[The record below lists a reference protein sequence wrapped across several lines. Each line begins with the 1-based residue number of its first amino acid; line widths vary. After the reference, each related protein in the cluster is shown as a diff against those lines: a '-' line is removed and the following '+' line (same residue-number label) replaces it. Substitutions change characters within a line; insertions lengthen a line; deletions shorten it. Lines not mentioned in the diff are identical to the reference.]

1 MAELF
6 LVRTK
11 QNQIW
16 GPIAKELLVE
26 RVARGELDSQDEICR
41 SGEYWIFMHETEEVV
56 RVLGIVP
63 PAKKKQKTAEDEDT
77 ETDTQTDTVP
87 VESGTPTA
95 PVLNQQANVVSA
107 QHPTSTND
115 ANPGPVPYYEETHY
129 RLEQPGLFKLIVTG
143 LIVAIA
149 YVIYQVYA
157 MTQP

>member
-26 RVARGELDSQDEICR
+26 RVSRGELDSQDEICR

-56 RVLGIVP
+56 RVLGVIP
-63 PAKKKQKTAEDEDT
+63 PAKKKQKTSEDEDT

-95 PVLNQQANVVSA
+95 PVVNQQANVVPA
-107 QHPTSTND
+107 QQGST
-115 ANPGPVPYYEETHY
+115 AEKAGQVPYYEETHY
-129 RLEQPGLFKLIVTG
+129 RLEQPGLFKLIVAV
-143 LIVAIA
+143 LLMAIA
-149 YVIYQVYA
+149 YVVYQVYT